1 MPHHGRLITAMKG
14 WLICSVIAASSIA
27 HAATMTAN
35 AQEQQRVAVEAK
47 PVSTRSLPA
56 PQSSQSQPASTP
68 PQSVDAA
75 QLRHLSDEERA
86 ELRKQLQQFNRQFG
100 KRS

>member
-1 MPHHGRLITAMKG
+1 MKG
-14 WLICSVIAASSIA
+14 WLICCAIAVSSVA

-47 PVSTRSLPA
+47 PVSTRPFVLPRSQNESHAQA
-56 PQSSQSQPASTP
+56 PAQS
-68 PQSVDAA
+68 A
-75 QLRHLSDEERA
+75 QFRHLSDEERA
-86 ELRKQLQQFNRQFG
+86 ELRRQLQQFNRQFG